1 MSRERGPR
9 RVVFLQRNL
18 VSVEDFEFEEPKPG
32 QVLIRSAST
41 LISPGTEGATLLG
54 LPNTPR
60 KFPTYPGYSNAGVV
74 VAVGDRVSGVKAG
87 DRVVSRGRH
96 ASHVLV
102 DEDRVLKIPGAL
114 SFDEASFFM
123 LASIALQGVRKA
135 GVELG
140 DSVAVLGQ
148 GLVGQLAL
156 QLAKLSGGLPVIGVD
171 LYDSRLEV
179 SSRHGADHVFNPRR
193 VNLEEE
199 VEKATGGGGAGVV
212 IEATG
217 SPEAIGTALQLA
229 GRDGRVI
236 LLGSTRGE
244 STVNLYR
251 DVHKK
256 GVTVIGAHNSVRPR
270 HESSHGR
277 WTFEDDS
284 ALVLKL
290 LSRNLLR
297 VKDLVS
303 LRISSERAPE
313 AYRAILESKE
323 TVLGVILDWTGKGR

>member
-18 VSVEDFEFEEPKPG
+18 VSVEDFELKEPKPE
-32 QVLIRSAST
+32 QVLIKSVST
-41 LISPGTEGATLLG
+41 LISSGTEGAALLG

-60 KFPTYPGYSNAGVV
+60 AFPSYPGYSNAGVV
-74 VAVGDRVSGVKAG
+74 VAVGDRFSGVKAG

-102 DEDRVLKIPGAL
+102 DGDQVLKIPDAL

-135 GVELG
+135 EIELG

-156 QLAKLSGGLPVIGVD
+156 QLARLSGGLPVIGVD
-171 LYDSRLEV
+171 LCDSRLEI
-179 SSRHGADHVFNPRR
+179 SSRHGADHVFNPRK
-193 VNLEEE
+193 VDLEEE
-199 VEKATGGGGAGVV
+199 VERVTEGGGARVV

-217 SPEAIGTALQLA
+217 SPEAVGTALQLA
-229 GRDGRVI
+229 GRGGRVI

-244 STVNLYR
+244 STVNFYR
-251 DVHKK
+251 DIHKK

-270 HESSHGR
+270 HESSHGW
-277 WTFEDDS
+277 WTFKDDS

-297 VKDLVS
+297 VKDLIS
-303 LRISSERAPE
+303 LRTSSERAPE
-313 AYRAILESKE
+313 AYKAVLESKE
-323 TVLGVILDWTGKGR
+323 TVLGVILDWTGRSR